1 MSRIRRR
8 YFPRFLR
15 NNRYNMFFKNYFSL
29 DGNRWKSRLA
39 KALRISNFELLFES
53 ISNNCQAKRSKNREG
68 TSGNIINSY
77 ISDWYMCLLPW
88 TKRKFI
94 SEKKRDP
101 LITFLTRFLVAET
114 MNSRRENSKL
124 RIVVCRYRLSPLC
137 IEPFFQRNIGA
148 KRRKVASPIFDA
160 FGNVDDQRSGEEKAK
175 KRREKRTR
183 D

>member
-1 MSRIRRR
+1 MEIETGESIT
-8 YFPRFLR
+8 
-15 NNRYNMFFKNYFSL
+15 
-29 DGNRWKSRLA
+29 
-39 KALRISNFELLFES
+39 NFEFWTAFRKHFQQK
-53 ISNNCQAKRSKNREG
+53 NCQAKRSKNREG

-160 FGNVDDQRSGEEKAK
+160 FGKRRRSAIRRREGEEEARKTNAWLI
-175 KRREKRTR
+175 RNLCE
-183 D
+183 